1 MSIPGIGYRLRRISR
16 FTSAALRGKER
27 AAGVAFHAES
37 VLAWLL
43 LATVFVGCTDLVKLM
58 IQILKSPPTPSYALL
73 ETFLGHTLL
82 LVVGLEL
89 AAMLLKRSTGSV
101 IEVMMFVVA
110 RKVIVQTKT
119 TLDLVVG
126 VAAIA
131 GLFAIRRFLFIHR
144 IEDTGAVLS
153 AATRVRDANVI
164 AGVSMPLDL
173 AETLG
178 GLIHHLAGGKVIS
191 GGDRFHIAD
200 ADIRVLRIQDGVVE
214 RVRVVSLQQARDE

>member
-1 MSIPGIGYRLRRISR
+1 MSVPGIGDRPGRLCRLAKPVLMR
-16 FTSAALRGKER
+16 KER
-27 AAGVAFHAES
+27 AAGVAFHAETL
-37 VLAWLL
+37 LAWILL
-43 LATVFVGCTDLVKLM
+43 ITVFIGCTDLVKLM
-58 IQILKSPPTPSYALL
+58 MQILKSPPTPSYTLL

-89 AAMLLKRSTGSV
+89 AAMLLRRSTGSV
-101 IEVMMFVVA
+101 IEVMLFVIA
-110 RKVIVQTKT
+110 RKVIVHTKT
-119 TLDLVVG
+119 SLDLVVG

-153 AATRVRDANVI
+153 AATRVRDANAI

-178 GLIHHLAGGKVIS
+178 GLVHHLAGGRLIS
-191 GGDRFHIAD
+191 SGDRFHIAD
-200 ADIRVLRIQDGVVE
+200 ADIQVIKAQDGVVE
-214 RVRVVSLQQARDE
+214 KVKVLSLQHTREE